1 MFAGNITELQL
12 EKKIEE
18 WVEKKTGGS
27 IEFDSSEAIKLLK
40 NFGILSISKEKLN
53 VLSLEAAM
61 RNLPQQP
68 QLMVDRRME
77 EDLTE
82 GYDRDYFLETEDHY
96 KEEDEKTKRY
106 GWFHEWR

>member
-1 MFAGNITELQL
+1 
-12 EKKIEE
+12 
-18 WVEKKTGGS
+18 
-27 IEFDSSEAIKLLK
+27 
-40 NFGILSISKEKLN
+40 
-53 VLSLEAAM
+53 
-61 RNLPQQP
+61 
-68 QLMVDRRME
+68 MVDRRME